1 LQIGH
6 TVALVRGQ
14 VVQGWRQVVRDSLE
28 EIYSKQ
34 TDASVCFED
43 VRMSMTGEQQRSQA
57 RHQRILDA
65 ALDVF
70 ARRGYR
76 DTAVDAI
83 AAASGT
89 SKGGVYF
96 HFPNKGAIF
105 KALLHRTADLLL
117 DRTEAAMRDVADPVA
132 KVDAALMTALRLFAE
147 HRTLARLFLVE
158 ALGAGPE
165 FSAALM
171 EIHAKFAALIARHLD
186 AAVRAGAIAPLD
198 TELAGTAWFGALN
211 EVVVRWVLT
220 GRPERLEDAY
230 PELRAF
236 LLRSIGAP
244 AAREADGA
252 SREAEVGSV
261 PLPPPASRL
270 PPEVRTEAGAR

>member
-1 LQIGH
+1 M
-6 TVALVRGQ
+6 AL
-14 VVQGWRQVVRDSLE
+14 
-28 EIYSKQ
+28 
-34 TDASVCFED
+34 
-43 VRMSMTGEQQRSQA
+43 TGEQERSQK

-76 DTAVDAI
+76 DASVDDI
-83 AAASGT
+83 AAASAT

-105 KALLHRTADLLL
+105 QALLHYTARMLL
-117 DRTEAAMRDVADPVA
+117 DRMETAIARVDDPLA
-132 KVDAALMTALRLFAE
+132 KVDVAIVTALRLFAE

-171 EIHAKFAALIARHLD
+171 AIHADFADLIARHLD
-186 AAVRAGAIAPLD
+186 DAIRAGAIAPLD
-198 TELAGTAWFGALN
+198 TALAGAAWFGALN

-220 GRPERLEDAY
+220 GQPAQLEDAY
-230 PELRAF
+230 PALRDL

-244 AAREADGA
+244 ITSA
-252 SREAEVGSV
+252 
-261 PLPPPASRL
+261 PLETTSWSH
-270 PPEVRTEAGAR
+270 